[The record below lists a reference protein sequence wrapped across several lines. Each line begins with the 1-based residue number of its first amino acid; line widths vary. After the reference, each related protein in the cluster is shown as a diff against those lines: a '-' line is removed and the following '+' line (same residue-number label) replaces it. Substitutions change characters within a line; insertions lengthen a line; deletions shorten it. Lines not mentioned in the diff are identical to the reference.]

1 MQAGHGARGM
11 YASILAYS
19 PNTDL
24 LNATLYEALQQQ
36 SYSLADLQCVF
47 PCSLDPA
54 LLECCWN
61 QQGNF
66 TAGRFTVTG
75 GELNLACVQRAAIQ
89 AEGSKEV
96 TCRALLVC
104 VRLC

>member
-1 MQAGHGARGM
+1 M

-47 PCSLDPA
+47 PSPPDPA
-54 LLECCWN
+54 LSRVVLPSLKE
-61 QQGNF
+61 
-66 TAGRFTVTG
+66 TG
-75 GELNLACVQRAAIQ
+75 QCAK
-89 AEGSKEV
+89 GS
-96 TCRALLVC
+96 THS
-104 VRLC
+104 